1 MLIAGV
7 PRLRFV
13 LNLAERGKL
22 FDSGDF
28 SAGPSSPLA
37 RGAVR
42 PTPLAST
49 LRSGLMTSACGAKR
63 TLSSKAEHVVVL

>member
-1 MLIAGV
+1 MLIAGA
-7 PRLRFV
+7 PRRRFV

-49 LRSGLMTSACGAKR
+49 LRSGLMTSACGAQSGHWVY
-63 TLSSKAEHVVVL
+63 LV